1 MLSVFH
7 RTFLS
12 WTKEMKNTN
21 NSIDDSGQKKVQLG
35 KTMYLTNKRLIIIK
49 RFYN

>member
-21 NSIDDSGQKKVQLG
+21 NSIDDSGQKKSTIRENYVS
-35 KTMYLTNKRLIIIK
+35 N
-49 RFYN
+49 